1 MVVEQPQP
9 TETDIDPAGQSVE
22 VAPTNTNHEGLHF
35 IPLSATKELARLSA
49 PRQDADYTDVA
60 LVALEGVQMPVC
72 AVRTL
77 LDSESIQNLQ
87 TLSSQLRDSL
97 GYDPNLQIVI
107 AGPQL
112 EYQGTEKPILYP
124 AHVMTSFEM
133 ELEVAEGQKTRV
145 TVLGPVCV
153 SIAHQLMLDERYPFP
168 ARVRATEA
176 LLEDL
181 RSAANGRYTY
191 IAMPERNGSQRAP
204 TTVGLLDGTSLTIT
218 NSPTHALMTHMA
230 GQVEPLTVQVDRG
243 EKGNKPYTLYPLP
256 PAHAT
261 SLGQD
266 ALGKVEMQQKIQEV
280 SAAIMQTWEGNFDKH
295 EKDSDEGAEG
305 VILQEVARLMERFKD
320 TNYLVLFAKMSEFQR
335 EKFMHGL
342 IALEDLV
349 NGLPQNIASHIASSA
364 QSVMDELSVS
374 VNAAQIAESDI
385 YTISQIPSRI
395 MSIVYAYLQNY
406 QASQPEEYGVHA
418 GYLAGEG
425 LVEGSVDQMMRPYTV
440 AEQRASWQFLYD
452 HPELPVC
459 CQAMIDAIHSDQAMD
474 QSRNPWYADY
484 KALKAQFYELFVNMN
499 KDVPTTNSQVD
510 IARTASIIQAIHAEG
525 KTMKKAA
532 IAGSGDMNRFEG
544 PLFTLLRE
552 LGITFEQIV
561 AVDRVDYGAQI
572 AASHPELNVD
582 FHQGDILDAKAFGG
596 KKVNVLLYPWSVFS
610 DILPRKDSVRA
621 LHTAAGLMEQGGILI
636 IDQAIPIGQSSYKRM
651 QEEQAPITGEQGVF
665 QRSFAGPDGKELWST
680 FNIMNMETLLR
691 DAAQAGFIPRNVGP
705 TAQEQRAL
713 VEKIES
719 DESTLTRESDTK
731 ANLDAMKYPIYQAN
745 GWNRMTL
752 ALEYVGQEEALRR
765 AKAAPSLFHTL
776 SLAVGE
782 AKDGA

>member
-9 TETDIDPAGQSVE
+9 IEIHTEPPINTVE
-22 VAPTNTNHEGLHF
+22 ASPTSTSNEGLHF
-35 IPLSATKELARLSA
+35 IPLTSTPEFARLSA
-49 PRQDADYTDVA
+49 PRQDTDYTDTA
-60 LVALEGVQMPVC
+60 LITVEGVQMPVC

-77 LDSESIQNLQ
+77 LDSESIGNLR
-87 TLSSQLRDSL
+87 TLSTNLTEAL

-112 EYQGTEKPILYP
+112 QYQGSERPIMYP

-153 SIAHQLMLDERYPFP
+153 SIAHQIMLDGRYPFP

-191 IAMPERNGSQRAP
+191 IAMPERNGPQRAS
-204 TTVGLLDGTSLTIT
+204 TNVSLLDGTDLTIGG
-218 NSPTHALMTHMA
+218 SPTHALMTHLA
-230 GQVEPLTVQVDRG
+230 GQAKPLTVQVDRG
-243 EKGNKPYTLYPLP
+243 EKGSKPYTLYPLP

-266 ALGKVEMQQKIQEV
+266 ALGKAEMQQRIQEV
-280 SAAIMQTWEGNFDKH
+280 SAAIMQAWEKNFDRH
-295 EKDSDEGAEG
+295 EKGSDEGLGG
-305 VILQEVARLMERFKD
+305 VIGQEVARIMERFKD
-320 TNYLVLFAKMSEFQR
+320 TNYLVLFAKMNEDERRSY
-335 EKFMHGL
+335 MYYL

-349 NGLPQNIASHIASSA
+349 GRLPQNIASQIASLA
-364 QSVMDELSVS
+364 QRVIDELSVS
-374 VNAAQIAESDI
+374 VNAAQISESDI

-395 MSIVYAYLQNY
+395 VSIVHAYLRKY
-406 QASQPEEYGVHA
+406 QASQPEQYGVRVA
-418 GYLAGEG
+418 NYTGRG
-425 LVEGSVDQMMRPYTV
+425 LVDVSVEETIRGYVV
-440 AEQRASWQFLYD
+440 AEQRIAWEFLYD

-459 CQAMIDAIHSDQAMD
+459 CQAIIDAVHSDQAMD

-484 KALKAQFYELFVNMN
+484 KTLKTRFYELFVNMN
-499 KDVPTTNSQVD
+499 KDVPTTDSQVD
-510 IARTASIIQAIHAEG
+510 IARTVSIIQKMHLEG
-525 KTMKKAA
+525 KPITKAA
-532 IAGSGDMNRFEG
+532 VAGSGDMTRFEG
-544 PLFTLLRE
+544 PLFKQLRD
-552 LGITFEQIV
+552 LGITFDEII

-582 FHQGDILDAKAFGG
+582 FHQGDILDSKVFGG
-596 KKVNVLLYPWSVFS
+596 KKVHVLFYPWSVFS
-610 DILPRKDSVRA
+610 DILPRRDSIQA
-621 LHTAAGLMEQGGILI
+621 LNTAASLMEPGGTLV
-636 IDQAIPIGQSSYKRM
+636 IDQAIPIGESSYKRM
-651 QEEQAPITGEQGVF
+651 EEEQADITGELGVF
-665 QRSFAGPDGKELWST
+665 QRSFSGPDGQELWST

-713 VEKIES
+713 VEQVER
-719 DESTLTRESDTK
+719 DESVLVRQAETGEHL
-731 ANLDAMKYPIYQAN
+731 NAMTNPIYQAN

-752 ALEYVGQEEALRR
+752 ALEYVGQEEALLR